1 MKFFKLPMIWRS
13 GDFRRVWVSNT
24 CLSISQAIATFA
36 ASVGMINVLDASPFE
51 AGLIAPLNSIG
62 PLMFGLFAG
71 VAVDRIG
78 RRRTLIG
85 TSWIRAGLYSILV
98 LLFVIG
104 YLSPWQVLLVLGII
118 GLTETFSRAAQTSII
133 PNIVGREN
141 VGDAAGSLMA
151 SEQVVALVGPAAGGL
166 LVRLIPAPLAFAVSA
181 TAQFVSG
188 ASLIKVRKDPRPD
201 PNEAWPKVSSAIKE
215 GWAFLVRHKLLLA
228 LVLTTSV
235 NNAAAGLYQA
245 AESWFILKDLGIAP
259 ELFGIVWSLSA
270 VGGVVGAVVAP
281 GLGRRIGPLRAMFV
295 ASLLVPINFAI
306 IPLSVLAP
314 EMALVNIWIS
324 FTLFGITLGMLSVNS
339 SSVIAMITPDE
350 LMARVS
356 STRRAITQGMLLL
369 AGVVGATL
377 LATVGALVTLWMAVG
392 VALLQCVFLL
402 RAGVPRR
409 GVPSAEEL
417 PEDEPGAGVWC
428 GRK

>member
-1 MKFFKLPMIWRS
+1 M
-13 GDFRRVWVSNT
+13 
-24 CLSISQAIATFA
+24 
-36 ASVGMINVLDASPFE
+36 
-51 AGLIAPLNSIG
+51 
-62 PLMFGLFAG
+62 
-71 VAVDRIG
+71 
-78 RRRTLIG
+78 
-85 TSWIRAGLYSILV
+85 
-98 LLFVIG
+98 
-104 YLSPWQVLLVLGII
+104 
-118 GLTETFSRAAQTSII
+118 
-133 PNIVGREN
+133 
-141 VGDAAGSLMA
+141 
-151 SEQVVALVGPAAGGL
+151 
-166 LVRLIPAPLAFAVSA
+166 
-181 TAQFVSG
+181 
-188 ASLIKVRKDPRPD
+188 
-201 PNEAWPKVSSAIKE
+201 
-215 GWAFLVRHKLLLA
+215 
-228 LVLTTSV
+228 
-235 NNAAAGLYQA
+235 
-245 AESWFILKDLGIAP
+245 
-259 ELFGIVWSLSA
+259 WSLSA

-281 GLGRRIGPLRAMFV
+281 GLGRRIGPLRTMFV